1 LGGGEMQCEVCVYT
15 GEALARYGFPGGHPF
30 GVDRH
35 GAFVAHLAERG
46 LAGNVCHREP
56 VMAARAVIERFHTA
70 AYVDFV
76 MQRAARG
83 GYFDHG
89 DTPAFPGAYEAA
101 ACVVGTGVDAA
112 TAIMAGACRRAFVPI
127 AGLHHARRDA
137 AAGFCVFND
146 CGVVIETLRAEYGL
160 ARIAYVDIDAHH
172 GDGVF
177 YAFEDDPGIFIA
189 DIHVDGRGG
198 GLAARGVVGLLFASE
213 SSDASSLPPR
223 AIPTTSV
230 LFVHQRRERICLR
243 LFASHK
249 DRLHAA
255 QTYFAARR
263 PQQKTGSR
271 GWHAHPATVGAPRG
285 PALRYRPYARHT
297 AGGGRSRFSL
307 CRRGRPCG
315 AGCRYARAHQVT
327 RHSAGVARGVD
338 LSI

>member
-1 LGGGEMQCEVCVYT
+1 MQCEVCVYT

-137 AAGFCVFND
+137 AAGICVFND

-160 ARIAYVDIDAHH
+160 ARIASTRPPPTATPPRGLRSSPTKCAPAGCWRSAAAVT
-172 GDGVF
+172 
-177 YAFEDDPGIFIA
+177 IA
-189 DIHVDGRGG
+189 AISHGRGRRWWRPG
-198 GLAARGVVGLLFASE
+198 GPWRSRPSVCIGVERCVLAAAASDSDHFRSVC
-213 SSDASSLPPR
+213 SSAS
-223 AIPTTSV
+223 
-230 LFVHQRRERICLR
+230 
-243 LFASHK
+243 
-249 DRLHAA
+249 
-255 QTYFAARR
+255 
-263 PQQKTGSR
+263 
-271 GWHAHPATVGAPRG
+271 
-285 PALRYRPYARHT
+285 
-297 AGGGRSRFSL
+297 
-307 CRRGRPCG
+307 
-315 AGCRYARAHQVT
+315 RAH
-327 RHSAGVARGVD
+327 
-338 LSI
+338 LSTLVRQP